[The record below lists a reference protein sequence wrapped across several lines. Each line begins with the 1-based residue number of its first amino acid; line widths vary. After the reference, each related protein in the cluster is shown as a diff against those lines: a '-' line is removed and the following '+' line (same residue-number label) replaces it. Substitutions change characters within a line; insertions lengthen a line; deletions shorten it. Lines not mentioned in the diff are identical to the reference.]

1 MNFTRGN
8 YKEIIVAKLSPR
20 TKKQVENLVAAAAE
34 ANKVDEHGNWE
45 FGAAFDSKKRGVALN
60 WDLYAVGKDYFSNR
74 TLIVIQ
80 IRQYVKRYRN
90 GYPDI
95 KKSYFLLGRNEDN
108 TVFAH
113 PVESRVVHSAARKN
127 GDVVRAVQNWIFSQD
142 YARIMRQGDIALLPL
157 RSKKVPPKTELIANR
172 FSLQGSHEV
181 VAEEAR
187 VNGNLY
193 VKNPSL
199 YHLPKTHPD
208 LVNLSGWFKV
218 IEGKR
223 SNFYNFAAP
232 TID

>member
-1 MNFTRGN
+1 LQQLAS
-8 YKEIIVAKLSPR
+8 EIEKTIKTDYPR
-20 TKKQVENLVAAAAE
+20 VKFA
-34 ANKVDEHGNWE
+34 
-45 FGAAFDSKKRGVALN
+45 
-60 WDLYAVGKDYFSNR
+60 AVGVSVPG
-74 TLIVIQ
+74 LIRRDTGEVA
-80 IRQYVKRYRN
+80 VSPN
-90 GYPDI
+90 
-95 KKSYFLLGRNEDN
+95 L
-108 TVFAH
+108 A
-113 PVESRVVHSAARKN
+113 RVVHSAARKN
-127 GDVVRAVQNWIFSQD
+127 GDVVRAVQNWIFGQD

-157 RSKKVPPKTELIANR
+157 RSKKVPPKTELTANR

-208 LVNLSGWFKV
+208 LVKLSGWFKV